1 MLYLKGVYLNEITQT
16 LDKIELFGD
25 SNSELMIIIR
35 RIYDLNQMNFNTLKI
50 ISQENLPQIP
60 TKLLV
65 SDFMLVISTQGNKL
79 FRI

>member
-60 TKLLV
+60 TKLLD

>member
-1 MLYLKGVYLNEITQT
+1 MLYLRSVYLNEITQT

-60 TKLLV
+60 TKLLD